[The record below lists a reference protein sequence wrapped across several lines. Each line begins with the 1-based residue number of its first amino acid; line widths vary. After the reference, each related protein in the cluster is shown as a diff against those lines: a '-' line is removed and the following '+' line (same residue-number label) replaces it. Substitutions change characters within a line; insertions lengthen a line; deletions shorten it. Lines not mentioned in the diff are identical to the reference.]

1 VYIITTGGRRL
12 ARNTRPPMA
21 APASTVPP
29 KQQSTRR
36 GNQRNGGNVCPSNFP
51 PSDVLLKSKSSRLG
65 KQLVPH
71 VCRRP
76 SITAGPAP
84 FGIATI
90 NPAAATTEC
99 RVATRGRDG
108 NRVLASPSRGG
119 ESSLLEQAVGK
130 GQALNLPILPLGGFA
145 RRDGISPSRAPRFC
159 HQGPS
164 ATTQRG
170 SAATDPRPHVCPTRE
185 QRYRRSWVA

>member
-1 VYIITTGGRRL
+1 MHMGAQSAPSQQPLSGPYFIMNILYIIMYKYTYVYIITTGGRRL

-90 NPAAATTEC
+90 NPAAATTEG

-119 ESSLLEQAVGK
+119 GAAYLSKQSVRGK
-130 GQALNLPILPLGGFA
+130 P
-145 RRDGISPSRAPRFC
+145 
-159 HQGPS
+159 
-164 ATTQRG
+164 
-170 SAATDPRPHVCPTRE
+170 
-185 QRYRRSWVA
+185 